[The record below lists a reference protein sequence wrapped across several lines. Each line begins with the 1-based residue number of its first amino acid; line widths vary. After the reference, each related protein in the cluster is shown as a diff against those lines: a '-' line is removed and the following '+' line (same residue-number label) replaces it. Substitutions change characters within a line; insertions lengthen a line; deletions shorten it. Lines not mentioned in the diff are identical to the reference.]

1 MVSISSGAIIT
12 ALGAIG
18 PPNIVDLPE
27 FAPDFPTT
35 ALFGW
40 AFRCL
45 DRLGC
50 RAHLLG
56 DSRTPSEG
64 ELFDLASGKE
74 FPDSAARVRA
84 DSGIKRA
91 CRGEPAS
98 YASATALSVALHYAI
113 VTASFIALDHA
124 TVRPFTCTHAQGC
137 PKNSPKSLLRNQKSL
152 PRIKGTLMHP

>member
-12 ALGAIG
+12 AFGAIG

-27 FAPDFPTT
+27 FAPVFPTT

-45 DRLGC
+45 ERLEC
-50 RAHLLG
+50 RAHLPG

-64 ELFDLASGKE
+64 AFVLVSRKE
-74 FPDSAARVRA
+74 SSNSAARVRA

-91 CRGEPAS
+91 CRGGPAS
-98 YASATALSVALHYAI
+98 CASATAPSAALHYAI
-113 VTASFIALDHA
+113 VTAFFIALDHA
-124 TVRPFTCTHAQGC
+124 TVRPFICTHVQGC

-152 PRIKGTLMHP
+152 PRIKDTLMHP